1 MIEIKNMS
9 AYYGRV
15 QSLHSVS
22 LSLDSGRIYAVLG
35 ANGAGKTTLLRSIL
49 GLVQATGTVRLLG
62 EDISSLPAFQRSQRG
77 IAIVPEGRRLFSDFT
92 VEENLRI
99 GTINRNDFSQIETD
113 IEELCEIFPI
123 LKKRFHQPSR
133 NLSGGEGQMLALSR
147 ALLSNPKLL
156 LLDEPSVGLMP
167 IAVSSIFKM
176 VEQICRKKK
185 LTVLLVEQ
193 NAKKALQISD
203 YAAIL
208 EQGTLTFEGD
218 VALLQSD
225 ERLKAAYLGG
235 H

>member
-22 LSLDSGRIYAVLG
+22 LSLDPGRIYAVLG

-99 GTINRNDFSQIETD
+99 GTINRNDLSQIEAD

-123 LKKRFHQPSR
+123 LKTRFHQPSR
-133 NLSGGEGQMLALSR
+133 TLSGGEGQMLALSR

-218 VALLQSD
+218 VASLQSD
-225 ERLKAAYLGG
+225 GRLKAAYLGG